1 MDSLSEFAERV
12 LHVLHQVGGVGTST
26 ELQTRLGLSQ
36 PTVSRALSALV
47 KQGRLLKVGAARSQ
61 QYLLPRH
68 IEGVGSQIGIVRID
82 TQGRVSPFA
91 RMVALPGGRFWV
103 NEADGLTQIHDGLP
117 WFLDDMRPQG
127 FMGQTFVQNHP
138 ELSLPADLR
147 HWNDDHALKAMV
159 LAGDD
164 LPGNLIVGEQALA
177 SYLSGVRQTAVVQQP
192 EVDYPRL
199 AMLAMQGAQPGSWA
213 GGEQPKFSALVNGQ
227 AMLVKFSP
235 SGDAPGD
242 ERSRDLLVC
251 EHLALQT
258 LAAAGLPAAES
269 QIVIAGGRVFLQ
281 SKRFDRTDKG
291 RIGMVSL
298 LVYDAQYVGE
308 MDNWS
313 ATAQRMAARQLMTS
327 QDAQQL
333 QLLEAYG
340 LLIANTDRHYG
351 NISFLLQDDDWRLSP
366 TYDMLPMLYAP
377 VKGELVERDFAS
389 RKLQPTS
396 HTLAV
401 WPQAKQLAQQ
411 FWQSVAAD
419 TRVSDAFKAL
429 AQANADVVAKL

>member
-103 NEADGLTQIHDGLP
+103 NEADGLTQLHDGLP

-192 EVDYPRL
+192 EVDYPQL

-366 TYDMLPMLYAP
+366 TYDMLPMFYAP

>member
-1 MDSLSEFAERV
+1 MDSLSEIAERV

-103 NEADGLTQIHDGLP
+103 NEADGLTQLHDGLP

-199 AMLAMQGAQPGSWA
+199 AMLAMQGAQPGSSA

>member
-103 NEADGLTQIHDGLP
+103 NEADGLTQLHDGLP

-192 EVDYPRL
+192 EVEYPRL
-199 AMLAMQGAQPGSWA
+199 AMLAMQGAQPGSSA

>member
-1 MDSLSEFAERV
+1 
-12 LHVLHQVGGVGTST
+12 
-26 ELQTRLGLSQ
+26 
-36 PTVSRALSALV
+36 
-47 KQGRLLKVGAARSQ
+47 
-61 QYLLPRH
+61 LPRH

-103 NEADGLTQIHDGLP
+103 NEADGLTQLHDGLP

-199 AMLAMQGAQPGSWA
+199 AMLAMQGAQPGSSA

-351 NISFLLQDDDWRLSP
+351 NISFLLQDGDWRLSP

>member
-1 MDSLSEFAERV
+1 MDSLSEIAERV

-68 IEGVGSQIGIVRID
+68 IEGVGSQIGMVRVD

-177 SYLSGVRQTAVVQQP
+177 GYLSGVRQTAVVQQP

-199 AMLAMQGAQPGSWA
+199 AMLAMQGAQPGSSA

-281 SKRFDRTDKG
+281 SRRFDRTDKG

-351 NISFLLQDDDWRLSP
+351 NISFLLEDDDWRLSP

-377 VKGELVERDFAS
+377 VKGELVERDFAA

-396 HTLAV
+396 QTLTV

-419 TRVSDAFKAL
+419 TRVSDAFKVL

>member
-1 MDSLSEFAERV
+1 MDSLSDSAERV
-12 LHVLHQVGGVGTST
+12 LQVLHQVGGVGTST

-36 PTVSRALSALV
+36 PTVSRALAALI

-68 IEGVGSQIGIVRID
+68 IEGVGSQIGIVRVD

-91 RMVALPGGRFWV
+91 NMVALSGGRFWV

-138 ELSLPADLR
+138 ELSLPVDLR

-177 SYLSGVRQTAVVQQP
+177 RYLSGVRQIAVVQDP
-192 EVDYPRL
+192 EVDYPKL
-199 AMLAMQGAQPGSWA
+199 AMLAMQGAQPGSSA
-213 GGEQPKFSALVNGQ
+213 GGEQPKFSALINGQ

-242 ERSRDLLVC
+242 QRSRDLLVC
-251 EHLALQT
+251 EHLALRT

-281 SKRFDRTDKG
+281 SKRFDRTEKG

-298 LVYDAQYVGE
+298 LAYDAQYVGE

-313 ATAQRMAARQLMTS
+313 ATAQRMSARQLMTS

-351 NISFLLQDDDWRLSP
+351 NISFLLEDDDWRLSP
-366 TYDMLPMLYAP
+366 TYDMLPMFYAP

-419 TRVSDAFKAL
+419 ARVSDAFKAL

>member
-1 MDSLSEFAERV
+1 MDNLSEFAERV

-68 IEGVGSQIGIVRID
+68 IEGVGSEIGIVRID

-177 SYLSGVRQTAVVQQP
+177 GYLSGVRQTAVVQQP

-199 AMLAMQGAQPGSWA
+199 AMLAMQGAQPGSSA

-235 SGDAPGD
+235 SGNAPGD

-351 NISFLLQDDDWRLSP
+351 NISFLLEDDDWRLSP
-366 TYDMLPMLYAP
+366 TYDMLPMFYAP
-377 VKGELVERDFAS
+377 VKGELVKRDFAA
-389 RKLQPTS
+389 RKLQPS
-396 HTLAV
+396 SQTLTV
-401 WPQAKQLAQQ
+401 WPLAKQLAQQ

-419 TRVSDAFKAL
+419 ARVSDAFKAL
-429 AQANADVVAKL
+429 ALANAEVVEKL

>member
-103 NEADGLTQIHDGLP
+103 NEADGLTQLHDGLP

-199 AMLAMQGAQPGSWA
+199 AMLAMQGAQPGSSA

-242 ERSRDLLVC
+242 ESSRDLLVC

-411 FWQSVAAD
+411 FWHSVAAD

>member
-1 MDSLSEFAERV
+1 MDSLSEIAERV

-192 EVDYPRL
+192 EVDYPQL
-199 AMLAMQGAQPGSWA
+199 AMLAMQGAQPGSSA

>member
-103 NEADGLTQIHDGLP
+103 NEADGLTQLHDGLP

-192 EVDYPRL
+192 EVDYPQL
-199 AMLAMQGAQPGSWA
+199 AMLAMQGAQPGSSA

-411 FWQSVAAD
+411 FWRSVAAD

>member
-1 MDSLSEFAERV
+1 MDSLSEIAERV

-61 QYLLPRH
+61 QYLLPRQ

-199 AMLAMQGAQPGSWA
+199 AMLAMQGAQPGSSA

-251 EHLALQT
+251 EHIALQT

-281 SKRFDRTDKG
+281 SRRFDRTDKG

-351 NISFLLQDDDWRLSP
+351 NISFLLEDDDWRLSP

>member
-1 MDSLSEFAERV
+1 MDSLSDSAERV
-12 LHVLHQVGGVGTST
+12 LQVLYQVGGVGTST

-36 PTVSRALSALV
+36 PTVSRALAALI

-68 IEGVGSQIGIVRID
+68 IEGVGSQIGIVRVD

-91 RMVALPGGRFWV
+91 NMVALSGGRFWV
-103 NEADGLTQIHDGLP
+103 NEADGLTQLHDGLP

-138 ELSLPADLR
+138 ELSLPVDLR

-164 LPGNLIVGEQALA
+164 FPGNLIVGEQALA
-177 SYLSGVRQTAVVQQP
+177 RYLSGVRQIAVVQDP
-192 EVDYPRL
+192 EVDYPKL
-199 AMLAMQGAQPGSWA
+199 AMLAMQGAQPGSSA
-213 GGEQPKFSALVNGQ
+213 GGEQPKFSALINGQ

-242 ERSRDLLVC
+242 QRSRDLLVC
-251 EHLALQT
+251 EHLALRT

-281 SKRFDRTDKG
+281 SKRFDRTEKG

-298 LVYDAQYVGE
+298 LAYDAQYVGE

-313 ATAQRMAARQLMTS
+313 ATAQRMSARQLMTS

-351 NISFLLQDDDWRLSP
+351 NISFLLEDDDWRLSP
-366 TYDMLPMLYAP
+366 TYDMLPMFYAP

-396 HTLAV
+396 HTLPV

-411 FWQSVAAD
+411 FWQSVAVDA
-419 TRVSDAFKAL
+419 RVSDAFKAL

>member
-1 MDSLSEFAERV
+1 MDSLSEIAERV

-103 NEADGLTQIHDGLP
+103 NEADGLTQLHDGLP

-199 AMLAMQGAQPGSWA
+199 AMLAMQGAQPGSSA

-298 LVYDAQYVGE
+298 LAYDAQYVGE

-366 TYDMLPMLYAP
+366 TYDMLPMFYAP

>member
-199 AMLAMQGAQPGSWA
+199 AMLAMQGAQPGSSA

-281 SKRFDRTDKG
+281 SRRFDRTDKG

>member
-68 IEGVGSQIGIVRID
+68 IEGVGSQIGMVRVD

-199 AMLAMQGAQPGSWA
+199 AMLAMQGAQPGSSA

-235 SGDAPGD
+235 SGNAPGD

-251 EHLALQT
+251 EHIALQT

-281 SKRFDRTDKG
+281 SRRFDRTDKG

-351 NISFLLQDDDWRLSP
+351 NISFLLEDDDWRLSP

-377 VKGELVERDFAS
+377 VKGELVERDFAA
-389 RKLQPTS
+389 RKMQPS
-396 HTLAV
+396 SQTLTV

-419 TRVSDAFKAL
+419 MRVSDAFKAL
-429 AQANADVVAKL
+429 ALANAEVVEKL

>member
-103 NEADGLTQIHDGLP
+103 NEADGLTQLHDGLP

-199 AMLAMQGAQPGSWA
+199 AMLAMQGAQPGSSA

-411 FWQSVAAD
+411 FWHSVAAD
-419 TRVSDAFKAL
+419 ARVSDAFKAL

>member
-1 MDSLSEFAERV
+1 
-12 LHVLHQVGGVGTST
+12 
-26 ELQTRLGLSQ
+26 
-36 PTVSRALSALV
+36 
-47 KQGRLLKVGAARSQ
+47 
-61 QYLLPRH
+61 
-68 IEGVGSQIGIVRID
+68 
-82 TQGRVSPFA
+82 
-91 RMVALPGGRFWV
+91 
-103 NEADGLTQIHDGLP
+103 
-117 WFLDDMRPQG
+117 
-127 FMGQTFVQNHP
+127 
-138 ELSLPADLR
+138 
-147 HWNDDHALKAMV
+147 
-159 LAGDD
+159 
-164 LPGNLIVGEQALA
+164 
-177 SYLSGVRQTAVVQQP
+177 
-192 EVDYPRL
+192 
-199 AMLAMQGAQPGSWA
+199 
-213 GGEQPKFSALVNGQ
+213 
-227 AMLVKFSP
+227 MLVKFSP

-251 EHLALQT
+251 EHIALQT
-258 LAAAGLPAAES
+258 LAAAGLPAADS

-281 SKRFDRTDKG
+281 SRRFDRTDKG

-377 VKGELVERDFAS
+377 VKGELVERDFAA
-389 RKLQPTS
+389 RKMQPTS
-396 HTLAV
+396 QTLTV

-419 TRVSDAFKAL
+419 TRVSGAFKAL
-429 AQANADVVAKL
+429 ALENAEVVEKL

>member
-103 NEADGLTQIHDGLP
+103 NEADGLTKLHDGLP

-199 AMLAMQGAQPGSWA
+199 AMLAMQGAQPGSSA

>member
-1 MDSLSEFAERV
+1 MDSLSTLTERV
-12 LHVLHQVGGVGTST
+12 LQVLQQAGGICTSP
-26 ELQTRLGLSQ
+26 ELQSRLGLSQ
-36 PTVSRALSALV
+36 PTVSRALSTLV
-47 KQGRLLKVGAARSQ
+47 KQGKVLKVGAARSQ

-68 IEGVGSQIGIVRID
+68 IEGVGSQIGMVRVD
-82 TQGRVSPFA
+82 THGRVSPFA

-177 SYLSGVRQTAVVQQP
+177 RYLSGVRQTAVVQQP

-199 AMLAMQGAQPGSWA
+199 ALLAMQGAQPGSSA
-213 GGEQPKFSALVNGQ
+213 GGEQPKFSALLNGQ
-227 AMLVKFSP
+227 AVLVKFSP

-242 ERSRDLLVC
+242 QRSRDLLVC

-258 LAAAGLPAAES
+258 LAAAGLPAAET

-327 QDAQQL
+327 QDAQLL

-351 NISFLLQDDDWRLSP
+351 NISFLLEDDDWRLSP
-366 TYDMLPMLYAP
+366 TYDMLPMFYAP

-396 HTLAV
+396 QTLTV
-401 WPQAKQLAQQ
+401 WPQAKQLAEQ
-411 FWQSVAAD
+411 FWQTVAAD
-419 TRVSDAFKAL
+419 ARVSDAFKAL
-429 AQANADVVAKL
+429 ALANAEVIEKL

>member
-199 AMLAMQGAQPGSWA
+199 AMLAMQGAQPVSSA

>member
-1 MDSLSEFAERV
+1 MDSLSDSAERV
-12 LHVLHQVGGVGTST
+12 LQVLHQVGGVGTST

-36 PTVSRALSALV
+36 PTVSRALAALI

-68 IEGVGSQIGIVRID
+68 IEGVGSQIGIVRVD

-91 RMVALPGGRFWV
+91 NMVALSGGRFWV

-138 ELSLPADLR
+138 ELSLPVDLR

-177 SYLSGVRQTAVVQQP
+177 RYLSGVRQTAVVQDP
-192 EVDYPRL
+192 EVDYPKL
-199 AMLAMQGAQPGSWA
+199 AMVAMQGAQPGSSA
-213 GGEQPKFSALVNGQ
+213 GGEQPKFSALINGQ

-242 ERSRDLLVC
+242 QRSRDLLVC
-251 EHLALQT
+251 EHLALRT

-281 SKRFDRTDKG
+281 SKRFDRTEKG

-298 LVYDAQYVGE
+298 LAYDAQYVGE

-313 ATAQRMAARQLMTS
+313 ATAQRMSARQLMTS

-351 NISFLLQDDDWRLSP
+351 NISFLLEDDDWRLSP
-366 TYDMLPMLYAP
+366 TYDMLPMFYAP
-377 VKGELVERDFAS
+377 VKGELVDRDFAS

-419 TRVSDAFKAL
+419 ARVSDAFKAL

>member
-1 MDSLSEFAERV
+1 MDSLSDSAERV
-12 LHVLHQVGGVGTST
+12 LQVLHQVGGVGTST

-36 PTVSRALSALV
+36 PTVSRALAALI

-68 IEGVGSQIGIVRID
+68 IEGVGSQIGIVRVD

-91 RMVALPGGRFWV
+91 NMVALSGGRFWV

-138 ELSLPADLR
+138 ELSLPVDLR

-177 SYLSGVRQTAVVQQP
+177 RYLSGVRQTAVVQDP
-192 EVDYPRL
+192 EVDYPKL
-199 AMLAMQGAQPGSWA
+199 AMLAMQGAQPGSSA
-213 GGEQPKFSALVNGQ
+213 GGEQPKFSALINGQ

-242 ERSRDLLVC
+242 QRSRDLLVC
-251 EHLALQT
+251 EHLALRT

-281 SKRFDRTDKG
+281 SRRFDRTEKG

-313 ATAQRMAARQLMTS
+313 ATAQRMSARQLMTS
-327 QDAQQL
+327 QDAQHL

-340 LLIANTDRHYG
+340 ILIANTDRHYG
-351 NISFLLQDDDWRLSP
+351 NISFLLEDDDWRLSP
-366 TYDMLPMLYAP
+366 TYDMLPMFYAP

-419 TRVSDAFKAL
+419 ARVSDAFKAL

>member
-1 MDSLSEFAERV
+1 MDSLSDSAERV
-12 LHVLHQVGGVGTST
+12 LQVLHQVGGVGTST

-36 PTVSRALSALV
+36 PTVSRALAALI

-68 IEGVGSQIGIVRID
+68 IEGVGSQIGIVRVD

-91 RMVALPGGRFWV
+91 NMVALSGGRFWV

-138 ELSLPADLR
+138 ELSLPVDLR

-177 SYLSGVRQTAVVQQP
+177 RYLSGVRQTAVVQDP
-192 EVDYPRL
+192 EVDYPKL
-199 AMLAMQGAQPGSWA
+199 AMLAMQGAQPGSSA
-213 GGEQPKFSALVNGQ
+213 GGEQPKFSALINGQ

-242 ERSRDLLVC
+242 QRSRDLLVC
-251 EHLALQT
+251 EHLALRT

-281 SKRFDRTDKG
+281 SKRFDRTEKG

-298 LVYDAQYVGE
+298 LAYDAQYVGE

-313 ATAQRMAARQLMTS
+313 ATAQRMSARQLMTS

-351 NISFLLQDDDWRLSP
+351 NISFLLEDDDWRLSP
-366 TYDMLPMLYAP
+366 TYDMLPMFYAP

-419 TRVSDAFKAL
+419 ARVSDAFKAL

>member
-1 MDSLSEFAERV
+1 MDSLSEIAERV

-103 NEADGLTQIHDGLP
+103 NEADGLTQLHDGLP

-192 EVDYPRL
+192 EVDYPQL
-199 AMLAMQGAQPGSWA
+199 AMLAMQGAQPGSSA

-251 EHLALQT
+251 EHIALQT

>member
-1 MDSLSEFAERV
+1 MDSFSELTERV
-12 LHVLHQVGGVGTST
+12 LQGLRQASGVCTSAA
-26 ELQTRLGLSQ
+26 LQNRLGLSQ
-36 PTVSRALSALV
+36 PTASRALSALV

-177 SYLSGVRQTAVVQQP
+177 GYLSGVRQTAVVQQP

-199 AMLAMQGAQPGSWA
+199 AMLAMQGAQPGSSA

-351 NISFLLQDDDWRLSP
+351 NISFLLEDDDWRLSP
-366 TYDMLPMLYAP
+366 TYDMLPMFYAP
-377 VKGELVERDFAS
+377 VKGELVERDFAA
-389 RKLQPTS
+389 RKLQPS
-396 HTLAV
+396 SQTLAV

-419 TRVSDAFKAL
+419 ARVSDAFKTLAL
-429 AQANADVVAKL
+429 ANAEVVEKL

>member
-61 QYLLPRH
+61 QYLLPSQ

-192 EVDYPRL
+192 EVEYPRL
-199 AMLAMQGAQPGSWA
+199 AMLAMQGAQPGSSA

-351 NISFLLQDDDWRLSP
+351 NISFLLEDDDWRLSP

-411 FWQSVAAD
+411 FWHSVAAD
-419 TRVSDAFKAL
+419 ASVSDAFKAL

>member
-61 QYLLPRH
+61 QYLLPRQ

-199 AMLAMQGAQPGSWA
+199 AMLAMQGAQPGSSA

-366 TYDMLPMLYAP
+366 TYDMLPMFYAP

>member
-1 MDSLSEFAERV
+1 MDSLSEIAERV

-68 IEGVGSQIGIVRID
+68 IEGVGSQIGMVRVD

-199 AMLAMQGAQPGSWA
+199 AMLAMQGAQPGSSA

-251 EHLALQT
+251 EHIALQT
-258 LAAAGLPAAES
+258 LAAAGLPAADS

-281 SKRFDRTDKG
+281 SRRFDRTDKG

-351 NISFLLQDDDWRLSP
+351 NISFLLEDDDWRLSP

-377 VKGELVERDFAS
+377 VKGELVERDFAA

-396 HTLAV
+396 QTLTV

-419 TRVSDAFKAL
+419 TRVSDAFKVL

>member
-1 MDSLSEFAERV
+1 MDSLSDSAERV
-12 LHVLHQVGGVGTST
+12 LQVLHQVGGVGTST

-36 PTVSRALSALV
+36 PTVSRALAALI

-68 IEGVGSQIGIVRID
+68 IEGVGSQIGIVRVD

-91 RMVALPGGRFWV
+91 NMVALSGGRFWV

-138 ELSLPADLR
+138 ELSLPVDLR

-177 SYLSGVRQTAVVQQP
+177 RYLSGVRQIALVQQP
-192 EVDYPRL
+192 EVDYPKL
-199 AMLAMQGAQPGSWA
+199 AMLAMQGAQPGSSA
-213 GGEQPKFSALVNGQ
+213 GGEQPKFSALINGQ

-242 ERSRDLLVC
+242 QRSRDLLVC
-251 EHLALQT
+251 EHLALRT

-281 SKRFDRTDKG
+281 SKRFDRTEKG

-298 LVYDAQYVGE
+298 LAYDAQYVGE

-313 ATAQRMAARQLMTS
+313 ATAQRMSARQLMTS

-351 NISFLLQDDDWRLSP
+351 NISFLLEDDDWRLSP
-366 TYDMLPMLYAP
+366 TYDMLPMFYAP

-419 TRVSDAFKAL
+419 ARVSDAFKAL

>member
-1 MDSLSEFAERV
+1 MDNLSELAERV
-12 LHVLHQVGGVGTST
+12 LQGLRQASGVCTSA

-36 PTVSRALSALV
+36 STVSRALSALV

-68 IEGVGSQIGIVRID
+68 IESVGSEIGIVRID

-177 SYLSGVRQTAVVQQP
+177 GYLSGVRQTAVVQQP

-199 AMLAMQGAQPGSWA
+199 AMLAMQGAQPGSSA

-235 SGDAPGD
+235 SGNAPGD

-251 EHLALQT
+251 EHMALQT

-351 NISFLLQDDDWRLSP
+351 NISFLLEDDDWRLSP
-366 TYDMLPMLYAP
+366 TYDMLPMFYAP
-377 VKGELVERDFAS
+377 VKGELVERDFAA
-389 RKLQPTS
+389 RKLQPS
-396 HTLAV
+396 SQTLAV

-419 TRVSDAFKAL
+419 VRVSDAFKAL
-429 AQANADVVAKL
+429 ALANAEVVEKL

>member
-36 PTVSRALSALV
+36 PTLSRALSALV

-177 SYLSGVRQTAVVQQP
+177 SYLSGVRQTAIVQQP

-199 AMLAMQGAQPGSWA
+199 ALLAMQGAQPGSSA

-366 TYDMLPMLYAP
+366 TYDMLPMFYAP

>member
-1 MDSLSEFAERV
+1 MDSLSDSAERV
-12 LHVLHQVGGVGTST
+12 LQVLHQVGGVGTST

-36 PTVSRALSALV
+36 PTVSRALAALI

-68 IEGVGSQIGIVRID
+68 IEGVGSQIGIVRVD

-91 RMVALPGGRFWV
+91 NMVALSGGRFWV

-138 ELSLPADLR
+138 ELSLPVDLR

-177 SYLSGVRQTAVVQQP
+177 RYLSGVRQTAVVQDP
-192 EVDYPRL
+192 EVDYPKL
-199 AMLAMQGAQPGSWA
+199 AMLAMQGAQPGSSA
-213 GGEQPKFSALVNGQ
+213 GGEQPKFSALINGQ

-242 ERSRDLLVC
+242 QRSRDLLVC
-251 EHLALQT
+251 EHLALRT

-281 SKRFDRTDKG
+281 SKRFDRTEKG

-313 ATAQRMAARQLMTS
+313 ATAQRMSARQLMTS

-340 LLIANTDRHYG
+340 MLIANTDRHYG
-351 NISFLLQDDDWRLSP
+351 NISFLLEDDDWRLSP
-366 TYDMLPMLYAP
+366 TYDMLPMFYAP
-377 VKGELVERDFAS
+377 VKGELVDRDFAS

-401 WPQAKQLAQQ
+401 WPQAKHLAQQ

-419 TRVSDAFKAL
+419 ARVSDAFKAF

>member
-1 MDSLSEFAERV
+1 
-12 LHVLHQVGGVGTST
+12 
-26 ELQTRLGLSQ
+26 
-36 PTVSRALSALV
+36 
-47 KQGRLLKVGAARSQ
+47 
-61 QYLLPRH
+61 
-68 IEGVGSQIGIVRID
+68 
-82 TQGRVSPFA
+82 
-91 RMVALPGGRFWV
+91 
-103 NEADGLTQIHDGLP
+103 
-117 WFLDDMRPQG
+117 
-127 FMGQTFVQNHP
+127 
-138 ELSLPADLR
+138 LR

-199 AMLAMQGAQPGSWA
+199 AMLAMQGAQPGSSA

-351 NISFLLQDDDWRLSP
+351 NISFLLQDGDWRLSP

>member
-1 MDSLSEFAERV
+1 MDGLSVLTERV
-12 LHVLHQVGGVGTST
+12 LQVLHQVGGVGTST

-36 PTVSRALSALV
+36 PTVSRALTALI

-68 IEGVGSQIGIVRID
+68 IEGVGSQIGIVRVD

-127 FMGQTFVQNHP
+127 FMGQTFVQKHP

-177 SYLSGVRQTAVVQQP
+177 GYLSGARQTAVVQQP

-199 AMLAMQGAQPGSWA
+199 AMLAMQGAQPGSSA

-333 QLLEAYG
+333 QLLEVYG

-351 NISFLLQDDDWRLSP
+351 NISFLLEDDDWRLSP
-366 TYDMLPMLYAP
+366 TYDMLPMFYAP
-377 VKGELVERDFAS
+377 VKGELVERDFAA
-389 RKLQPTS
+389 RKLQPS
-396 HTLAV
+396 SQTLTV
-401 WPQAKQLAQQ
+401 WPLAKQLAQQ

-419 TRVSDAFKAL
+419 ARVSDAFKAL
-429 AQANADVVAKL
+429 ALANAEAVEKL

>member
-1 MDSLSEFAERV
+1 MDSLSDSAERV
-12 LHVLHQVGGVGTST
+12 LQVLHQVGGVGTST
-26 ELQTRLGLSQ
+26 ELQARLGLSQ
-36 PTVSRALSALV
+36 PTVSRALAALI

-68 IEGVGSQIGIVRID
+68 IEGVGSQIGIVRVD

-91 RMVALPGGRFWV
+91 NMVALSGGRFWV

-138 ELSLPADLR
+138 ELSLPVDLR

-177 SYLSGVRQTAVVQQP
+177 RYLSGVRQIAVVQDP
-192 EVDYPRL
+192 EVDYPKL
-199 AMLAMQGAQPGSWA
+199 AMLAMQGAQPGSSA
-213 GGEQPKFSALVNGQ
+213 GGEQPKFSALINGQ

-242 ERSRDLLVC
+242 QRSRDLLVC
-251 EHLALQT
+251 EHLALRT

-281 SKRFDRTDKG
+281 SRRFDRTEKG

-298 LVYDAQYVGE
+298 LAYDAQYVGE

-313 ATAQRMAARQLMTS
+313 ATAQRMSARQLMTS

-351 NISFLLQDDDWRLSP
+351 NISFLLEDDDWRLSP
-366 TYDMLPMLYAP
+366 TYDMLPMFYAP

-411 FWQSVAAD
+411 FWRSVAAD

>member
-1 MDSLSEFAERV
+1 MNNLSELTERV

-68 IEGVGSQIGIVRID
+68 IEGVGSQIGMVRVD

-199 AMLAMQGAQPGSWA
+199 AMLAMQGAQPGSSA

-251 EHLALQT
+251 EHIALQT
-258 LAAAGLPAAES
+258 LAAAGLPAADS

-281 SKRFDRTDKG
+281 SRRFDRTDKG

-351 NISFLLQDDDWRLSP
+351 NISFLLEDDDWRLSP

-377 VKGELVERDFAS
+377 VKGELVERDFAA

-396 HTLAV
+396 QTLTV

-419 TRVSDAFKAL
+419 TRVSDAFKVL

>member
-1 MDSLSEFAERV
+1 MDSLSDSAERV
-12 LHVLHQVGGVGTST
+12 LQVLHQVGGVGTST

-36 PTVSRALSALV
+36 PTVSRALAALI

-68 IEGVGSQIGIVRID
+68 IEGVGSQIGIVRVD

-91 RMVALPGGRFWV
+91 NMVALSGGRFWV

-138 ELSLPADLR
+138 ELSLPVDLR

-177 SYLSGVRQTAVVQQP
+177 RYLSGVRQIAVVQDP
-192 EVDYPRL
+192 EVDYPKL
-199 AMLAMQGAQPGSWA
+199 AMLAMQGAQPGSSA
-213 GGEQPKFSALVNGQ
+213 GGEQPKFSALINGQ

-242 ERSRDLLVC
+242 QRSRDLLVC
-251 EHLALQT
+251 EHLALRT

-281 SKRFDRTDKG
+281 SKRFDRTEKG

-298 LVYDAQYVGE
+298 LAYDAQYVGE

-313 ATAQRMAARQLMTS
+313 ATAQRMSARQLMTS

-351 NISFLLQDDDWRLSP
+351 NISFLLEDDDWRLSP
-366 TYDMLPMLYAP
+366 TYDMLPMFYAP

-401 WPQAKQLAQQ
+401 WPQAKHLAQQ

-419 TRVSDAFKAL
+419 ARVSDAFKAL

>member
-103 NEADGLTQIHDGLP
+103 NEADGLTQLHDGLP

-199 AMLAMQGAQPGSWA
+199 AMLAMQGAQPGSSA

-366 TYDMLPMLYAP
+366 TYDMLPMFYAP
-377 VKGELVERDFAS
+377 V
-389 RKLQPTS
+389 
-396 HTLAV
+396 
-401 WPQAKQLAQQ
+401 
-411 FWQSVAAD
+411 
-419 TRVSDAFKAL
+419 
-429 AQANADVVAKL
+429 

>member
-1 MDSLSEFAERV
+1 MDSLSEIAERV

-68 IEGVGSQIGIVRID
+68 IEGVGSQIGMVRVD

-177 SYLSGVRQTAVVQQP
+177 SYLSGVRQTALVQQP

-199 AMLAMQGAQPGSWA
+199 AMLAMQGAQPGSSA

-251 EHLALQT
+251 EHIALQT
-258 LAAAGLPAAES
+258 LAAAGLPAADS

-281 SKRFDRTDKG
+281 SRRFDRTDKG

-351 NISFLLQDDDWRLSP
+351 NISFLLEDDDWRLSP

-377 VKGELVERDFAS
+377 VKGELVERDFAA

-396 HTLAV
+396 QTLTV

-419 TRVSDAFKAL
+419 TRVSDAFKVL